1 VLRRATL
8 TVLAFL
14 ASAPLIGAE
23 TKFPGATWDRPGL
36 NAPEGWSSDKLRQA
50 EVLFQAN
57 RSTAVMVVHNGHVVA
72 AWGDVARTVNVWS
85 VKTSLVGALY
95 GIGVAEARIDLNRTL
110 ADLGIY
116 DNEPRLTTSEREA
129 TVRDLLMMRSGICHG
144 AVFEPPGATR
154 PVRGS
159 KEPGESWHYNAW
171 DLNVLGTIYTRF
183 TRETIFEAFDKRIAR
198 AIGMEDYRPERDG
211 HFFHDSVSHH
221 PAYIMFLSARDLA
234 RFGLLYLNDG
244 MWAGQ
249 QVVPSSWVAE
259 STKQWSDTSSGLGYG
274 YMWWHL
280 PSVLGLGGDGFAAL
294 GYRGQAVLVIPS
306 KRLVVTQTADR
317 TDSLIDLTASHLFEL
332 VRLIVAASP
341 SKSNF

>member
-1 VLRRATL
+1 MLKRTIL

-23 TKFPGATWDRPGL
+23 TNFPGLTWDRPGL
-36 NAPEGWSSDKLRQA
+36 NAPEGWSPEKLRLA
-50 EVLFQAN
+50 EALFQAN

-72 AWGDVARTVNVWS
+72 AWGDVARTVDVWS
-85 VKTSLVGALY
+85 VKSSLLGALY
-95 GIGVAEARIDLNRTL
+95 GIGVAEARIDLNRSL
-110 ADLGIY
+110 VDLGIY
-116 DNEPRLTTSEREA
+116 DNEPSLTAAEREA
-129 TVRDLLMMRSGICHG
+129 TVRDLLMLRSGIYHG
-144 AVFEPPGATR
+144 AVFEPRIATR

-159 KEPGESWHYNAW
+159 KEPGESWYYNAW
-171 DLNVLGTIYTRF
+171 GLNVLGTIYTRL

-211 HFFHDSVSHH
+211 HFFHDSVSQH

-249 QVVPSSWVAE
+249 QVIPSFWIRE
-259 STKQWSDTSSGLGYG
+259 STKRWSDTSSGLGYG
-274 YMWWHL
+274 YMWWQL

-294 GYRGQAVLVIPS
+294 GYQGQAVLVIPS

-317 TDSLIDLTASHLFEL
+317 TDSLIELTASHLFEL

-341 SKSNF
+341 SK